1 MMNKLKKSFKVY
13 DSEAVLISSSEKF
26 EDEKKNQIVNDLLK
40 RIRSVQKAGSSK
52 YLMMNIP
59 KDSLDK
65 ITGIIPSLKSPT
77 ILHLADPNM
86 LAVHAVIPAEK
97 FWSIVD
103 DLKAAGASGILLLP
117 IENMIL

>member
-1 MMNKLKKSFKVY
+1 
-13 DSEAVLISSSEKF
+13 
-26 EDEKKNQIVNDLLK
+26 
-40 RIRSVQKAGSSK
+40 
-52 YLMMNIP
+52 MMNIP
-59 KDSLDK
+59 KDSIDK

-77 ILHLADPNM
+77 ILHLADQKM
-86 LAVHAVIPAEK
+86 LAVHAVIPSEK